1 MDAIGRV
8 RSDNRLDKHIN
19 IFWRIN
25 EVEMPSVEMIQYEND
40 VRLTFDMMTA

>member
-1 MDAIGRV
+1 METIDRV
-8 RSDNRLDKHIN
+8 RFDNRLDKHMN

-25 EVEMPSVEMIQYEND
+25 EVEMPSVKMIQYEND